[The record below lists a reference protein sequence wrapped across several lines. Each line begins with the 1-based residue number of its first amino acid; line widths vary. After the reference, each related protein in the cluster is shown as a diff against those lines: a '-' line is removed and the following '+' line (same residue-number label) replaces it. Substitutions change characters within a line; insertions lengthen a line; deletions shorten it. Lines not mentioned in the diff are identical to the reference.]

1 MNPPRYPASPAW
13 WRRSFSSGVSGQV
26 KPTNSAKAPYTTAGM
41 CAQAIRGQRQARK
54 TPPTTKLMNSRWTT
68 TIRSAATRYHIVSP
82 PGSHA
87 SRRIGAPP
95 RLAGGLSRAQ
105 VPRRVRIGDA
115 GPPVRCVPLPRRSRL
130 GRAGSPAGGR
140 RCVVMAPA
148 VRGRGSGGCDHA
160 STLASAGL
168 PGVPGPGDGEPG
180 PLRAGVLAPGR
191 PVFSDRQMP
200 GPEIAPGTD
209 LVADTIGDT
218 LVAPAP
224 RSRRLQFR
232 ACRIRHAMSLSKAGT
247 LHGVLLPPIG
257 RPRSGPPGENAA
269 AMADF
274 LHLLL
279 WAGGSLATWAFSST
293 PAPRSQWGAS

>member
-1 MNPPRYPASPAW
+1 M
-13 WRRSFSSGVSGQV
+13 GD
-26 KPTNSAKAPYTTAGM
+26 
-41 CAQAIRGQRQARK
+41 
-54 TPPTTKLMNSRWTT
+54 
-68 TIRSAATRYHIVSP
+68 
-82 PGSHA
+82 
-87 SRRIGAPP
+87 
-95 RLAGGLSRAQ
+95 GG
-105 VPRRVRIGDA
+105 G
-115 GPPVRCVPLPRRSRL
+115 PVRWVPLPRRSRL
-130 GRAGSPAGGR
+130 GAAGSPAGGR

-168 PGVPGPGDGEPG
+168 PGVPGPGDGAPG

-209 LVADTIGDT
+209 LVADTIRDT

-232 ACRIRHAMSLSKAGT
+232 SCRIRHAMSLSKAGT

-269 AMADF
+269 AMAAF
-274 LHLLL
+274 LDLLL
-279 WAGGSLATWAFSST
+279 WAGRRL
-293 PAPRSQWGAS
+293 PRWGATATPPRGAQ